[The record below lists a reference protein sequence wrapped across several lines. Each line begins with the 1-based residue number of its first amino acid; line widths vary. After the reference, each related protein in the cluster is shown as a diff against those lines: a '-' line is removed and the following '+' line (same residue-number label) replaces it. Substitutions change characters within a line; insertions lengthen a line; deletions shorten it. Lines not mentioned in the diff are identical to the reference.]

1 MPPIGSP
8 SASSPRPEKNKVELL
23 AADGALLAAL
33 AKGDARLLDDD
44 LTWVDASGRVYDKTQ
59 AAEQRPAP
67 LLDGGEVDVHRY
79 GPLATVRAESG
90 KHHVLRI
97 WVERE
102 AGWKLIVW
110 HEVSQEGPH
119 APHGPGR
126 KEHDNPCFTLP
137 YAPRDEHERECL
149 SAWQQLERAVMRHDP
164 DEWARHV
171 ANEFIVVG
179 AARRHGKSVRYKV
192 IEEQRRADANSAP
205 APLVSAR
212 LDRFRDAMLMRC
224 EHQPFHGKAAR
235 VSRVFVRRDRLWQ
248 MAVSFQTTRQ
258 DAPVVTI

>member
-1 MPPIGSP
+1 MD
-8 SASSPRPEKNKVELL
+8 LL

-33 AKGDARLLDDD
+33 ANGIVRLLDDD
-44 LTWVDASGRVYDKTQ
+44 LTWVDANGCVLDKTQ
-59 AAEQRPAP
+59 IAEQRPAP
-67 LLDGGEVDVHRY
+67 LLDRGQLDVHRY
-79 GPLATVRAESG
+79 GPLATVRAENG

-97 WVERE
+97 WIER
-102 AGWKLIVW
+102 ADGWRLIVW
-110 HEVSQEGPH
+110 HEVSQDGPH

-137 YAPRDEHERECL
+137 YSPRDAHERDCL
-149 SAWQQLERAVMRHDP
+149 AAWQRLERAVMRHDP

-171 ANEFIVVG
+171 ADEFIVVG
-179 AARRHGKSVRYKV
+179 AARRHGKADRYKV
-192 IEEQRRADANSAP
+192 IEEQRRTDANSAP
-205 APLVSAR
+205 SPLVSAR
-212 LDRFRDAMLMRC
+212 LNRFGDAMLMRC

-235 VSRVFVRRDRLWQ
+235 VSRVFVRRDGLWQ

>member
-1 MPPIGSP
+1 
-8 SASSPRPEKNKVELL
+8 VDVL
-23 AADGALLAAL
+23 AADSSLLTTL
-33 AKGDARLLDDD
+33 GRGDARVLDDE
-44 LTWVDASGRVYDKTQ
+44 LTWVDANGRVYDKPA

-67 LLDGGEVDVHRY
+67 LLEGRELDVHHY
-79 GPLATVRAESG
+79 GALATMRAENG

-102 AGWKLIVW
+102 DGWKLIVW
-110 HEVSQEGPH
+110 HEVSQDGPH

-149 SAWQQLERAVMRHDP
+149 AGWQRLERAVMRHDP
-164 DEWARHV
+164 NEWARHV

-179 AARRHGKSVRYKV
+179 AARRHGKADRCKV
-192 IEEQRRADANSAP
+192 IEEQRRTDAASAP

-212 LDRFRDAMLMRC
+212 FDRFGDAMLMRC
-224 EHQPFHGKAAR
+224 EHQPFLGKAAR
-235 VSRVFVRRDRLWQ
+235 VSRVFVRRDGLWQ
-248 MAVSFQTTRQ
+248 MAVSFQTTQ
-258 DAPVVTI
+258 ADAPVVIV